1 MRDKAWFEQKLKDIR
16 AGLIQARAN
25 LSATEGAEQL
35 CVQILAE
42 WPEDPPLPAVD
53 PPVDRPTG

>member
-42 WPEDPPLPAVD
+42 WPDDPPASEP